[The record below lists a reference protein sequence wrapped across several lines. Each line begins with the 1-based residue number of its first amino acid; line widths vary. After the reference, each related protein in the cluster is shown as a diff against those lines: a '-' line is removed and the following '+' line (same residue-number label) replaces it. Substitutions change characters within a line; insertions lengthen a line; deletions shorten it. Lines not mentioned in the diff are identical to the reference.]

1 MVTWLY
7 LQVFFIVVVYDS
19 QEDGH
24 EDVSVDKDVHNEE
37 DCEEEVGVVCWHP
50 DNNKQKKRSQ
60 AKIQRQI
67 DTNRKIL
74 DTRRKKK
81 RLVFTSFFFFVKL
94 REFPL
99 KPRGQRHKKTQEF
112 VWF

>member
-81 RLVFTSFFFFVKL
+81 TVSVHFLLLFCKA
-94 REFPL
+94 
-99 KPRGQRHKKTQEF
+99 QRVPSQTKRSAP
-112 VWF
+112 